1 MSYKTI
7 EKRISGSSTK
17 FNDIKRQIEEQETLI
32 EKWSKEKEEQEEDYK
47 EFREKV
53 NRAEEIL
60 NSNKKIEE
68 EQRRY
73 EQVEKQLIKVKRL

>member
-32 EKWSKEKEEQEEDYK
+32 ENGQKRRK
-47 EFREKV
+47 
-53 NRAEEIL
+53 
-60 NSNKKIEE
+60 NKKKITKNLEKKLIE
-68 EQRRY
+68 QKKFLIQIRR
-73 EQVEKQLIKVKRL
+73 